1 MLDAINIPV
10 EGLVLLDF
18 YTNWCGPCKL
28 MSPIL
33 DKLTN
38 VQVIK
43 IDTEK
48 YSDLAEKY
56 NVSSL
61 PTLVL
66 IRDNIELKRYVGV
79 TSQKILQDKID
90 IENGR

>member
-1 MLDAINIPV
+1 MLDAMNIPV
-10 EGLVLLDF
+10 KGLVLLDF

-38 VQVIK
+38 IQVIK

-61 PTLVL
+61 PTLVF
-66 IRDNIELKRYVGV
+66 IRDNVELKRYVGV
-79 TSQKILQDKID
+79 TSQKVLQDKID
-90 IENGR
+90 GICN

>member
-1 MLDAINIPV
+1 MLDAMNIPV
-10 EGLVLLDF
+10 KGLVLLDF

-38 VQVIK
+38 IQVIK

-61 PTLVL
+61 PTLVF
-66 IRDNIELKRYVGV
+66 IRDNVELKRYVDV
-79 TSQKILQDKID
+79 TSQKVLQDKID
-90 IENGR
+90 GICN